1 MEMTKV
7 TEEWQVDTLE
17 QAEGLIEKA
26 KADNT
31 FTLAKYSCDKKEKK
45 LKGEV
50 VDSWFVVKLTK
61 TF

>member
-26 KADNT
+26 KADST